1 MKNEQTETTDDNY
14 RYREEIKEVLC
25 LNSSLSNN
33 DNTSFI
39 SLEMVVIKRVKVT
52 APHGSLTHGI
62 DTLGT

>member
-33 DNTSFI
+33 DNNI
-39 SLEMVVIKRVKVT
+39 IYKLRN
-52 APHGSLTHGI
+52 GSHKESESNCPTWQFNSWH
-62 DTLGT
+62 